1 MQKTLIAALAVLAS
15 WAWVPSASAQC
26 NVNKKECQLGS
37 DGYKSN
43 GQFSFVSLS
52 PGEIAELSLVF
63 YRGLDYNVVLCKERK
78 LVDLE
83 FKIISQNEE
92 VLFDNREHDLIQ
104 DWTFTMTGTQRLRLE
119 VKVPGY
125 AFDGDKTKKGCVNVL
140 IGHRK
145 SEEKKK

>member
-1 MQKTLIAALAVLAS
+1 MQKTLIAALVVLGSLACAVPAK
-15 WAWVPSASAQC
+15 AQC
-26 NVNKKECQLGS
+26 NVNKKECELGG

-63 YRGLDYNVVLCKERK
+63 YRGLDYKIVLCKERR

-92 VLFDNREHDLIQ
+92 VLFDNRDHEMIQ

-119 VKVPGY
+119 VKVPGH

-145 SEEKKK
+145 SEDKQ

>member
-1 MQKTLIAALAVLAS
+1 MKGITVSALAVLGLLAFCQP
-15 WAWVPSASAQC
+15 AAAQC
-26 NVNKKECQLGS
+26 NVNKKLCTLDD

-52 PGEIAELSLVF
+52 AGEIAELSLVF
-63 YRGLDYNVVLCKERK
+63 YRGLDYNIVLCRERK

-83 FKIISQNEE
+83 FKIVSSNEE
-92 VLFDNREHDLIQ
+92 VLFDNRDHDLIQ
-104 DWTFTMTGTQRLRLE
+104 NWTFTMSGTQRLRLE

-125 AFDGDKTKKGCVNVL
+125 AFEGDKTKKGCVNVL

-145 SEEKKK
+145 TEP

>member
-1 MQKTLIAALAVLAS
+1 MAVLALLAMWS
-15 WAWVPSASAQC
+15 IAGVAQAQC
-26 NVNKKECQLGS
+26 NVNKRTCELGG

-63 YRGLDYNVVLCKERK
+63 YRGLDYKIVLCKERK

-83 FKIISQNEE
+83 FKIVSQNEE
-92 VLFDNREHDLIQ
+92 VLFDNRDYEMIQ

-125 AFDGDKTKKGCVNVL
+125 AFDGDKTEKTCVNVL

-145 SEEKKK
+145 SEDK